1 MDNISNAVL
10 ALAEK
15 HLGEF
20 KIRNGQVV
28 TDYCPFCNGG
38 ESHDRGTFAVGLYN
52 GAYQCLRGG
61 CGKKGSFR
69 DLCEYFGEKPLENVS
84 FQMFT
89 GTKRKEYDKPQIELN
104 ALTEDITTY
113 FGKRRISQATL
124 DDWKIASDKDGN
136 IVFPFYRD
144 SELIYVKYRNPLRK
158 KGDKAPKEWSEKN
171 TEPIL
176 FGMDMAAF
184 NQPLVITEGEID
196 ALSIYECGYHN
207 VVSVPC
213 GCNNLEWVTICWD
226 WLEKFSQIILFGDN
240 DDPGIAMVNT
250 LSKRLG
256 EDRCMIPKQYPEL
269 IINGTDYNRL
279 CKDANEILYAYGA
292 EFLYDLIKSCEPVP
306 VKGVINLADVPFVDP
321 SSVPRIFTKIPALDD
336 VIGGF
341 GEGQLIVITGKRGEG
356 KSTING
362 TFLLNAIQQDYN
374 VCAYSGEL
382 SAQNFLQ
389 WIFLQATED
398 KYIGISEDKRTG
410 KMYPCVSQDIQKR
423 IRTWIDHRFFLFDN
437 AVVLET
443 KQQEAIIKMF
453 DICARRYGC
462 KLFLV
467 DNMMSCMT
475 GAEEENKAQA
485 QFAAALKAFAV
496 KYKVSVVLVSHPRKT
511 KAGEALTNNDV
522 SGSSAIDFSG
532 LNK

>member
-1 MDNISNAVL
+1 MDNVSNAVL

-84 FQMFT
+84 FQMFS
-89 GTKRKEYDKPQIELN
+89 GTKRKEYDRPNIELN

-144 SELIYVKYRNPLRK
+144 GELIYVKYRNPLRK
-158 KGDKAPKEWSEKN
+158 KGDKTPKEWSEKN

-196 ALSIYECGYHN
+196 ALSIYESGYHN
-207 VVSVPC
+207 VVSVPS

-256 EDRCMIPKQYPEL
+256 EDRCMIPSQYPEL
-269 IINGTDYNRL
+269 IINGNDYNRL

-292 EFLYDLIKSCEPVP
+292 EFLYGLIKSCEPVP

-356 KSTING
+356 MN
-362 TFLLNAIQQDYN
+362 LLR
-374 VCAYSGEL
+374 
-382 SAQNFLQ
+382 SAV
-389 WIFLQATED
+389 
-398 KYIGISEDKRTG
+398 
-410 KMYPCVSQDIQKR
+410 MC
-423 IRTWIDHRFFLFDN
+423 
-437 AVVLET
+437 
-443 KQQEAIIKMF
+443 
-453 DICARRYGC
+453 
-462 KLFLV
+462 
-467 DNMMSCMT
+467 
-475 GAEEENKAQA
+475 
-485 QFAAALKAFAV
+485 
-496 KYKVSVVLVSHPRKT
+496 
-511 KAGEALTNNDV
+511 
-522 SGSSAIDFSG
+522 
-532 LNK
+532 